1 MTSEKNYITDD
12 KIKWSVQYQ
21 LHPAPVGY
29 IEVSADSRHEA
40 ERIAAELLE
49 QLMDE
54 DPEVILLNMVTG
66 LEGDWEGEIE
76 VQDAIA
82 NS

>member
-1 MTSEKNYITDD
+1 MTSKIDD
-12 KIKWSVQYQ
+12 TNDKTIWSVQYQ

-29 IEVSADSRHEA
+29 IEVSANSRDEA
-40 ERIAAELLE
+40 ERLAAELLE